1 MLSFSVSQKWI
12 VCSRAT
18 SLNRKLIVRNFSLNV
33 CFVFVSVLKFVI
45 VVKFSTHI
53 LSNVYTK

>member
-12 VCSRAT
+12 AYSRAT

>member
-12 VCSRAT
+12 VCSRVT

>member
-12 VCSRAT
+12 VYSRAT